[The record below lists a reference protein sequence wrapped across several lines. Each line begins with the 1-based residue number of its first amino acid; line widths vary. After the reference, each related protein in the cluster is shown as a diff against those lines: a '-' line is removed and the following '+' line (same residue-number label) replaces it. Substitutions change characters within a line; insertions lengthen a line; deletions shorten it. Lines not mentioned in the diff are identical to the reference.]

1 MGSSLRTTGKAAI
14 FVAAFLIYTAS
25 RCQGQGSVISVDLH
39 PATRKDVP
47 EKLWGVFFE
56 EVLSLCPGGPHK
68 AAVLL
73 P

>member
-1 MGSSLRTTGKAAI
+1 MGSSLCTTGNAAL
-14 FVAAFLIYTAS
+14 FVAIFLIYTAS
-25 RCQGQGSVISVDLH
+25 RCRGQGPIISVDLN

-56 EVLSLCPGGPHK
+56 EVSSLCPSHPNK